1 MVFGRK
7 SGRLRWQTFPL
18 FTGMLLLPAS
28 DGAGRSMHVVM
39 LLFPSLF
46 DGSNCRGIAQRIPSG
61 ILPVCNML
69 FLKGKNETGRDFA
82 RPVFYAE

>member
-39 LLFPSLF
+39 LLFP
-46 DGSNCRGIAQRIPSG
+46 
-61 ILPVCNML
+61 
-69 FLKGKNETGRDFA
+69 
-82 RPVFYAE
+82 